1 MRIPMRMPRM
11 SNPVARRMLFA
22 TVVETIGVSIILFG
36 LWVLHPIAA
45 IIGLGAFCVFIAQ
58 GIQRGGD
65 S

>member
-1 MRIPMRMPRM
+1 MRLPRM
-11 SNPVARRMLFA
+11 SNPASRRIMLA
-22 TVVETIGVSIILFG
+22 TIVEIIGVGIILFG

-58 GIQRGGD
+58 GMQRGGD

>member
-1 MRIPMRMPRM
+1 MRIPRM
-11 SNPVARRMLFA
+11 SNPAARRILLA
-22 TVVETIGVSIILFG
+22 TIVEIIGVGIMLFG

-58 GIQRGGD
+58 GMQRGGD

>member
-1 MRIPMRMPRM
+1 MRIPRM
-11 SNPVARRMLFA
+11 SNPAARRVMLA
-22 TVVETIGVSIILFG
+22 TIVEIIGVGIMIFG

-58 GIQRGGD
+58 GMQRGGD

>member
-1 MRIPMRMPRM
+1 MRIPRM
-11 SNPVARRMLFA
+11 SNPAARRVMLA
-22 TVVETIGVSIILFG
+22 TIVEIIGVGIMLFG

-58 GIQRGGD
+58 GMQRGGD

>member
-1 MRIPMRMPRM
+1 MRIPRM
-11 SNPVARRMLFA
+11 SNPAARRILLA
-22 TVVETIGVSIILFG
+22 TIVEIIGVGIMVFG

-58 GIQRGGD
+58 GMQRGGD

>member
-1 MRIPMRMPRM
+1 MRIPRM
-11 SNPVARRMLFA
+11 SNPAARRVMLA
-22 TVVETIGVSIILFG
+22 TIVEIIGVGIMVFG

-58 GIQRGGD
+58 GMQRGGD

>member
-1 MRIPMRMPRM
+1 MRLPRM
-11 SNPVARRMLFA
+11 SNPAARRILLA
-22 TVVETIGVSIILFG
+22 TIVEIIGVGIMLFG

-58 GIQRGGD
+58 GMQRGGD

>member
-1 MRIPMRMPRM
+1 MRIPRM
-11 SNPVARRMLFA
+11 SNPAARRIMLA
-22 TVVETIGVSIILFG
+22 TIVEIIGVGIILFG

-58 GIQRGGD
+58 GMQRGGD

>member
-1 MRIPMRMPRM
+1 MRIPRM
-11 SNPVARRMLFA
+11 SHPAARRILLA
-22 TVVETIGVSIILFG
+22 TIVEIIGVGIMLFG

-58 GIQRGGD
+58 GMQRGGD

>member
-1 MRIPMRMPRM
+1 MRIPRM
-11 SNPVARRMLFA
+11 SNPAARRILLA
-22 TVVETIGVSIILFG
+22 TIVEIIGVGIILFG

-58 GIQRGGD
+58 GMQRGGD